1 MADRRPQAMPIR
13 SAGAVVWRPGAD
25 GGSVLLIHRERYSDW
40 TFPKGKR
47 EPGEHVLVTAVREVA
62 EETGYRVVLGRP
74 LGQTRY
80 ASSGHPKVVDYWAA
94 TVAGPGPGQD
104 GPGGAGGAGGF
115 SPNDEVDKIEW
126 VPLAAAPGQLSY
138 ERDARVLAGFAAGPP
153 VTVPVIL
160 LRHAVAGR
168 RQDWRGHDLDRPLD
182 ARGAG
187 DADRLAPLLAV
198 FGRCDVLS
206 SAAERCVATVR
217 PYAALTG
224 MSIEV
229 DPRLAAERGSGIT
242 DAQQARAGEAAAAGR
257 PVILCA
263 HRENLPGLL
272 AAACARLGAE
282 VPAVRPLRKG
292 AWWVL
297 HAAAGRLAGA
307 EQHAPGG

>member
-1 MADRRPQAMPIR
+1 MADRGLQATPIR

-25 GGSVLLIHRERYSDW
+25 GGSVLLIHRERYNDW

-47 EPGEHVLVTAVREVA
+47 EPGEHVLVTAVREVG
-62 EETGYRVVLGRP
+62 EETGYPVVLGRP

-94 TVAGPGPGQD
+94 TVAGGADGLGGGDDPGE
-104 GPGGAGGAGGF
+104 F
-115 SPNDEVDKIEW
+115 TPNDEVDKIEW

-138 ERDARVLAGFAAGPP
+138 ERDARALAGFAAGPP

-182 ARGAG
+182 ARGAA

-198 FGRCDVLS
+198 FGRCTVLS

-224 MSIEV
+224 MAIEV
-229 DPRLAAERGSGIT
+229 DPRLAAERGSGVT
-242 DAQQARAGEAAAAGR
+242 EAQRARAGEAAAAGR

-282 VPAVRPLRKG
+282 VPPVRPLRTG

-297 HAAAGRLAGA
+297 HAAAGRLAGSQ
-307 EQHAPGG
+307 QHAPGG